1 MLNTIRFLE
10 TVGANGVSPA
20 DYAATVAA
28 LDVEQSEKMALLQ
41 RDHAVLNDLLGGRQ
55 TMFFAV
61 CAPEEEPFREDPPAE
76 DEPIGIP
83 PDTDNPD

>member
-10 TVGANGVSPA
+10 TMGANVVSSA

-28 LDVEQSEKMALLQ
+28 LDVDQLEKVALLQ
-41 RDHAVLNDLLGGRQ
+41 HDHAKLNDLLGGRQ
-55 TMFFAV
+55 KMFFAV
-61 CAPEEEPFREDPPAE
+61 CVPEEEPLREDPPAE
-76 DEPIGIP
+76 DEPLEVP